1 MPTPTDIP
9 PPSLGYLVWHL
20 TLRWRAQL
28 DRSLA
33 PLGLTSAQYAVLASL
48 YGLSQGGARP
58 SQRELADFAGLEPM
72 HVSKLVRALQR
83 AGLVAR
89 AGNPADTRA
98 VQLSVTDRGVQVV
111 SAARAKVLELEEQ
124 RLAPL
129 GGRGSPQSAQLREA
143 LVVLLRHT
151 QAMRRTHHD
160 GQPAPTA
167 HRASQTAR
175 KEDPPCTQRRTVR
188 LRFSPRTHRCPERA
202 GPCLAT

>member
-9 PPSLGYLVWHL
+9 PPSIGYLVWHL
-20 TLRWRAQL
+20 TLRWRAEL

-83 AGLVAR
+83 AGLVER

-111 SAARAKVLELEEQ
+111 TAARATVLQLEEQ

-129 GGRGSPQSAQLREA
+129 GGRSSQRTAQLREA
-143 LVVLLRHT
+143 LLVLLRHT
-151 QAMRRTHHD
+151 QAPSSASE
-160 GQPAPTA
+160 GSAAAQPAPTA
-167 HRASQTAR
+167 
-175 KEDPPCTQRRTVR
+175 
-188 LRFSPRTHRCPERA
+188 PESR
-202 GPCLAT
+202 

>member
-151 QAMRRTHHD
+151 QAPSSASERSAAAH
-160 GQPAPTA
+160 PAPTA
-167 HRASQTAR
+167 RGP
-175 KEDPPCTQRRTVR
+175 DP
-188 LRFSPRTHRCPERA
+188 
-202 GPCLAT
+202 ATR

>member
-1 MPTPTDIP
+1 MPTPTDLP

-48 YGLSQGGARP
+48 HGLSQGGARP
-58 SQRELADFAGLEPM
+58 SQRQLADFAGLEPM
-72 HVSKLVRALQR
+72 HVSKLVRALER

-89 AGNPADTRA
+89 AGNPTDTRA
-98 VQLSVTDRGVQVV
+98 VQLAVTDRGLRVV
-111 SAARAKVLELEEQ
+111 TAARAKVLELEEQ

-129 GGRGSPQSAQLREA
+129 GGRASQQSAQLREA

-151 QAMRRTHHD
+151 QAPRSASERSAAAH
-160 GQPAPTA
+160 PAPSA
-167 HRASQTAR
+167 
-175 KEDPPCTQRRTVR
+175 TV
-188 LRFSPRTHRCPERA
+188 PESR
-202 GPCLAT
+202 

>member
-9 PPSLGYLVWHL
+9 PPSMGYLVWHL
-20 TLRWRAQL
+20 TLRWRAEL
-28 DRSLA
+28 DRALA

-48 YGLSQGGARP
+48 YGLSQRGARP

-72 HVSKLVRALQR
+72 HTSKLVRALQR

-111 SAARAKVLELEEQ
+111 TAARAMVLELEEQ

-143 LVVLLRHT
+143 LLVLLRHT
-151 QAMRRTHHD
+151 QAPSAASEGPTAP
-160 GQPAPTA
+160 QPAPTA
-167 HRASQTAR
+167 
-175 KEDPPCTQRRTVR
+175 
-188 LRFSPRTHRCPERA
+188 PESR
-202 GPCLAT
+202 

>member
-9 PPSLGYLVWHL
+9 PPSMGYLVWHL

-28 DRSLA
+28 DRALA

-72 HVSKLVRALQR
+72 HTSRLVRALQR

-98 VQLSVTDRGVQVV
+98 VQLSVTDRGVRVV
-111 SAARAKVLELEEQ
+111 SAARAMVLELEER

-129 GGRGSPQSAQLREA
+129 GGRDSQQTAQLREA
-143 LVVLLRHT
+143 LLVLLRHT
-151 QAMRRTHHD
+151 QAPSSASE
-160 GQPAPTA
+160 GAAAAQPAPTA
-167 HRASQTAR
+167 
-175 KEDPPCTQRRTVR
+175 
-188 LRFSPRTHRCPERA
+188 PERR
-202 GPCLAT
+202 

>member
-1 MPTPTDIP
+1 MTADSTPIP
-9 PPSLGYLVWHL
+9 PPSIGYLVWHL

-28 DRSLA
+28 DRSIA

-83 AGLVAR
+83 RGLVER
-89 AGNPADTRA
+89 TGNPADTRA

-111 SAARAKVLELEEQ
+111 TAARATVLQLEEQ

-129 GGRGSPQSAQLREA
+129 GGRSSQQSAQLREA

-151 QAMRRTHHD
+151 RAPTSASE
-160 GQPAPTA
+160 GSAAAQPAPTA
-167 HRASQTAR
+167 
-175 KEDPPCTQRRTVR
+175 
-188 LRFSPRTHRCPERA
+188 PERR
-202 GPCLAT
+202 